1 MCIIV
6 AKRKGYSLP
15 GKERLKRCWDKNPQ
29 GAGIAYYSDNHVKIE
44 KGFMKW
50 ENLWSRLKELNKEIN
65 LRDSSMIVHFRIST
79 SGKVDQGNCH
89 PFPVTSDKSV
99 IREIH
104 TKCDIAVAHNG
115 IIHDFNNVSEVY
127 NDTQLFIMK
136 VLMPLYNLNER
147 HDFYKEEKIRYLIR
161 NSIDESR
168 LVFIDSNNELIT
180 IGNWYEDRGILYS
193 NKGYRKQ
200 NYTYFTKKGLLD
212 EDMYYIDGQLH
223 SREFYELFL
232 CELEPLTE
240 DVYSVD
246 GFDTWSVEDG
256 LNYLINP
263 LNYTIYLEEDG
274 LGFHDLYCLGEYT
287 Q

>member
-50 ENLWSRLKELNKEIN
+50 ESLWSRLKELNKEIN
-65 LRDSSMIVHFRIST
+65 IRDTAMIVHFRIST

-89 PFPVTSDKSV
+89 PFPLTSDKSDMRK
-99 IREIH
+99 IQTE
-104 TKCDIAVAHNG
+104 CDIAVAHNG
-115 IIHDFNNVSEVY
+115 IIHDFNNISTIY
-127 NDTQLFIMK
+127 NDTQIFIMK
-136 VLMPLYNLNER
+136 VLMPLYRLNEK

-168 LVFIDSNNELIT
+168 LVFIDSSNELVT
-180 IGNWYEDRGILYS
+180 IGNWYEYRGVLYS
-193 NKGYRKQ
+193 NKGYKKQ
-200 NYTYFTKKGLLD
+200 NYAYFSKKDLLA
-212 EDMYYIDGQLH
+212 EDIYYIDGHIH
-223 SREFYELFL
+223 SKKFYELFL
-232 CELEPLTE
+232 SELEPLTD
-240 DVYSVD
+240 DVYSAD
-246 GFDTWSVEDG
+246 GFDIWSINDS

-263 LNYTIYLEEDG
+263 RNHAIYLEEDDIG
-274 LGFHDLYCLGEYT
+274 YHDLYYLGEYI
-287 Q
+287 